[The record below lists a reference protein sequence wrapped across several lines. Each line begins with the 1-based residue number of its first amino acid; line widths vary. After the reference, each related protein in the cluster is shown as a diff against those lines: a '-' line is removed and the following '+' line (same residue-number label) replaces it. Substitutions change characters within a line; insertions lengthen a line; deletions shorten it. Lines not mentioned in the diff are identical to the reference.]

1 MKVAIACDHGGF
13 ELKQEILGLLK
24 DMNVEFED
32 FGSYDSCAVDY
43 PDYAFKVSE
52 SVAAGQFDR
61 GILICGTGIGISI
74 AANKVKATREHNDS
88 NVLAMGGRVIGPG
101 LAREIVSVWLTT
113 EFMGAHHTARIEK
126 ISKYENA

>member
-1 MKVAIACDHGGF
+1 MQKFRKKYVIIKKIELFYRIKGALFMKVAIACDHGGF

-74 AANKVKATREHNDS
+74 AANKVKGIRCALVHDLFSAKAT
-88 NVLAMGGRVIGPG
+88 
-101 LAREIVSVWLTT
+101 
-113 EFMGAHHTARIEK
+113 
-126 ISKYENA
+126 